1 MSMKPKLTS
10 EIVLLATLALGISLL
25 TGCDSSGNGLV
36 RAGDEAVANG
46 KLASAE
52 VKYIEA
58 MQKKNGLA
66 HCRYGAL
73 QAKKV
78 LKRLKEESGSNRDYV
93 KGCDAFLEEADKFLS
108 EGRKYCGYAKGRCD
122 AVTINKC
129 LKEIEDADAALYEI
143 KDKVANA
150 KIEKGMLLS
159 DAAFREIV
167 KAMNYKS
174 QTGNYYAD
182 VEKNKEQL
190 NRFVHK
196 YIVVSGIV
204 KNVEFSILGE
214 PKVILE
220 CCDKKISAIFD
231 GMKKNEAATIIVG
244 NKITIKGEVSSRP
257 VLSDLAMAN
266 CIIVD

>member
-1 MSMKPKLTS
+1 MR
-10 EIVLLATLALGISLL
+10 V
-25 TGCDSSGNGLV
+25 
-36 RAGDEAVANG
+36 
-46 KLASAE
+46 
-52 VKYIEA
+52 
-58 MQKKNGLA
+58 
-66 HCRYGAL
+66 
-73 QAKKV
+73 
-78 LKRLKEESGSNRDYV
+78 
-93 KGCDAFLEEADKFLS
+93 
-108 EGRKYCGYAKGRCD
+108 
-122 AVTINKC
+122 
-129 LKEIEDADAALYEI
+129 
-143 KDKVANA
+143 
-150 KIEKGMLLS
+150 